1 MELEDL
7 PLEGAYL
14 IKSKPSLDTRGI
26 FLKTYHKGMFDE
38 LGLQFDFQETY
49 YSVSK
54 KDVIRGMHF
63 QTPPADHQKIVYVTD
78 GEILDI
84 LLDLR
89 KKSRSYGKFITIKL
103 NELGSSIYIPKGL
116 AHGFLTLSESAT
128 VVYNVSSVYSQENDT
143 GILWSSFG
151 FEWPV
156 TSPIISERDK
166 KFMELKNFVTPF

>member
-7 PLEGAYL
+7 PLKGAYL
-14 IKSKPSLDTRGI
+14 IKSKPIFDGRGA
-26 FLKTYHKGMFDE
+26 FLKTYHMGMFEE
-38 LGLQFDFQETY
+38 LELPFYFKESY
-49 YSVSK
+49 YTVSK

-63 QTPPADHQKIVYVTD
+63 QTPPAEHQKIVYVTD

-89 KKSRSYGKFITIKL
+89 KNSNTYGKAITIKL
-103 NELGSSIYIPKGL
+103 NKLGSSIYIPEGF

-128 VVYNVSSVYSQENDT
+128 VVYNVSSVYSPENDN

-151 FEWPV
+151 FDWPV
-156 TSPIISERDK
+156 ISPVISERDK
-166 KFMELKNFVTPF
+166 AFPELKNFKTPF

>member
-7 PLEGAYL
+7 PLKGAYL
-14 IKSKPSLDTRGI
+14 IKSKPSLDARGA
-26 FLKTYHKGMFDE
+26 FLKTYHKGMFEE
-38 LGLQFDFQETY
+38 LGLPFDFQETY

-63 QTPPADHQKIVYVTD
+63 QTPPAEHQKIVYVTD

-89 KKSRSYGKFITIKL
+89 KNSSTYGKAITIKM
-103 NELGSSIYIPKGL
+103 NKLGSSIYIPKGF

-151 FEWPV
+151 LDLPV
-156 TSPIISERDK
+156 ISPVISERDK
-166 KFMELKNFVTPF
+166 TFPELKNFTSPF